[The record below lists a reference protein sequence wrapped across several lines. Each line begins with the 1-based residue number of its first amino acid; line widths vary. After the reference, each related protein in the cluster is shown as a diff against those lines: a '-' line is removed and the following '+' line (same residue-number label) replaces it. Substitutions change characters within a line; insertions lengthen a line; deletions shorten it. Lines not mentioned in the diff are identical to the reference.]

1 MDRLRVLF
9 VSSQREDAGMLAQI
23 LNPDSMEFK
32 HVSSLEDARQT
43 LGQGSFGVVLT
54 EAYLLD
60 GDWKDVLDATWEL
73 ETAPAVVVTHRFADD
88 RFWAEVLNLG
98 CYDMLAQPFD
108 AREVQRILTSACGQ
122 PDAKPAVCEWQASRA
137 LRVAS

>member
-9 VSSQREDAGMLAQI
+9 VSSRHEDAGMLARI
-23 LNPDSMEFK
+23 LNPDSIELN

-43 LGQGSFGVVLT
+43 LGQGSYGVVLT

-60 GDWKDVLDATWEL
+60 GDWKDVLGATWEL
-73 ETAPAVVVTHRFADD
+73 EIAPAVVVTHRFADD

-122 PDAKPAVCEWQASRA
+122 LDAKPAECEWQASRP